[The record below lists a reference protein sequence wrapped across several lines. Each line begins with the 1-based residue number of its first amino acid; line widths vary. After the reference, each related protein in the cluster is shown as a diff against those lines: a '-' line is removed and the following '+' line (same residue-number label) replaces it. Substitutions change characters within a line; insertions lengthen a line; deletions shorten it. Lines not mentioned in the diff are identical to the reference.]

1 MASCWGTARYQCV
14 AGHRMHAE
22 AMAPLVVQGVQ
33 LHLTEAI
40 AAAWSACACV
50 GEWLLGLI
58 CEA

>member
-1 MASCWGTARYQCV
+1 MASCWGKARYQCV

-22 AMAPLVVQGVQ
+22 AMAPLAVQGVQ

-50 GEWLLGLI
+50 G
-58 CEA
+58 